1 MLDTDFIRRSL
12 KDSKCLKHF
21 SHYNVNCMFK
31 KKNYKSSVCR
41 SSAGCQ
47 EFLKSSYGRQIYN
60 TINRQPGLK
69 MYNINIHQPT
79 SSYDIISVTRSHMKL
94 LSCLESEFALPEEFP
109 HYVDLINMV
118 VGCLEV
124 VALMKRIHHKQTFKG
139 TITFLMQNEVC
150 QLR

>member
-1 MLDTDFIRRSL
+1 MGRYTFYECDNLLLQMLDTDFIRRSL

-79 SSYDIISVTRSHMKL
+79 SSYDIMCQSITYETIIMPRIRIRSPRGIPSL
-94 LSCLESEFALPEEFP
+94 C
-109 HYVDLINMV
+109 
-118 VGCLEV
+118 
-124 VALMKRIHHKQTFKG
+124 
-139 TITFLMQNEVC
+139 
-150 QLR
+150 